1 MNYYPAYQNTR
12 TKGNIQ
18 KEEYIALAVTLIGLL
33 TSLITLI

>member
-1 MNYYPAYQNTR
+1 MNYSATYQNSR
-12 TKGNIQ
+12 TQATIQ